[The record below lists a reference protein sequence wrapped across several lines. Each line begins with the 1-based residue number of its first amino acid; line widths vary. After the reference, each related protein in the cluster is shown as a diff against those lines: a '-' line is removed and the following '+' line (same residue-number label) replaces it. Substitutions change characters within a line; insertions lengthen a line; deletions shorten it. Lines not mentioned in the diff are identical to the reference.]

1 MPTSRKPSP
10 LAKYLLPFIFLAIGA
25 GSVFYLNTN
34 KAAVPAKPVKEK
46 VWRVKVQPAEF
57 SAGQPQLTLF
67 GKVESP
73 LSSKLTAPLTAY
85 VSERLVAEG
94 NRVNKGQ
101 VLVRLDDRD
110 ARLLLDQRSAEV
122 LRIEA
127 LISAEKVRYE
137 ADQKALRIEQELL
150 TISQRTLE
158 RYQNLSSQQ
167 VASQN
172 QLDDAR
178 RTRQQQ
184 ALSLNNRRQ
193 AIADHP
199 NRLAQLEAQLQQ
211 AKALLASAQL
221 DVERSEIK
229 APFDG
234 RITTLNAAPGDRVR
248 GGDQILSMYNDQN
261 LEIRAQLPNQ
271 YLNVIRSQLAAQ
283 TSIPATGQLNGN
295 SVDLTLDR
303 LAAEAND
310 TRPGVDALFQVSNQ
324 DQVLEPGRAMAMTL
338 TLPAVD
344 RSLIIPPQALYG
356 TNRIYRVVEGR
367 LEAVE
372 IQRIGDTENSGQSGI
387 LITAENIQPGD
398 QILITQL
405 PNAISGLRVEA
416 AE

>member
-1 MPTSRKPSP
+1 MPTTRKPSP
-10 LAKYLLPFIFLAIGA
+10 LAKFLLPVLFILLGV
-25 GSVFYLNTN
+25 GSLLYLNNN

-46 VWRVKVQPAEF
+46 IWRVKVQQAEF
-57 SAGQPQLTLF
+57 SQGQPELTLF

-73 LSSKLTAPLTAY
+73 LSSNLTAPLTAY
-85 VSERLVAEG
+85 VSQRLVAEG
-94 NRVNKGQ
+94 NRVTKGQ
-101 VLVRLDDRD
+101 VLVKLDDRD
-110 ARLLLDQRSAEV
+110 ARLLLDQRNAEV
-122 LRIEA
+122 QRIEA
-127 LISAEKVRYE
+127 LIEAENVRFA
-137 ADQKALRIEQELL
+137 ADQKALKIEEELL
-150 TISQRTLE
+150 TISQRTLN

-199 NRLAQLEAQLQQ
+199 NRLAQLNAQLLQ
-211 AKALLASAQL
+211 AKALQASAAL

-234 RITTLNAAPGDRVR
+234 RITRLEAAPGDRVR
-248 GGDQILSMYNDQN
+248 GGDQILSMYSDKD

-271 YLNVIRSQLAAQ
+271 YLSEIRTQLAQQ
-283 TSIPATGQLNGN
+283 TGIPATGQLNGKN
-295 SVDLTLDR
+295 IPLTLDR
-303 LAAEAND
+303 IAAEANA
-310 TRPGVDALFQVSNQ
+310 TRPGVDALFSIQQQ
-324 DQVLEPGRAMAMTL
+324 DQVLEPGRSLAMTL
-338 TLPAVD
+338 TLPPVE

-356 TNRIYRVVEGR
+356 TNRIYRITDGR
-367 LEAVE
+367 LEALE
-372 IQRIGDTENSGQSGI
+372 IQRIGDTSVNGKAGI
-387 LITAENIQPGD
+387 LITASDLQEGD
-398 QILITQL
+398 KILATQL

>member
-1 MPTSRKPSP
+1 MPTTRRPSP
-10 LAKYLLPFIFLAIGA
+10 LAKFLLPIIFIVLGV
-25 GSVFYLNTN
+25 GSLLYLNSN

-46 VWRVKVQPAEF
+46 IWRVKVQQAEF
-57 SAGQPQLTLF
+57 SPGQPELTLF

-73 LSSKLTAPLTAY
+73 LSSNLTAPLTAY
-85 VSERLVAEG
+85 VSQRLVAEG
-94 NRVNKGQ
+94 NRVTQGQ
-101 VLVRLDDRD
+101 VLVKLDDRD
-110 ARLLLDQRSAEV
+110 ARLLLDQRNAEV
-122 LRIEA
+122 QRIEA
-127 LISAEKVRYE
+127 QIGAEDVRYA
-137 ADQKALRIEQELL
+137 ADQKALKIEQELL
-150 TISQRTLE
+150 TISQRTLD

-199 NRLAQLEAQLQQ
+199 NRLAQLNAQLLQ
-211 AKALLASAQL
+211 AKALQASAAL

-234 RITTLNAAPGDRVR
+234 RITRLDAAPGDRVR
-248 GGDQILSMYNDQN
+248 GGDQILSMYSDKD

-271 YLNVIRSQLAAQ
+271 YLNEIRSQLAQ
-283 TSIPATGQLNGN
+283 QPGIPATGQLNGQN
-295 SVDLTLDR
+295 IPLTLDR
-303 LAAEAND
+303 IAAEANA
-310 TRPGVDALFQVSNQ
+310 TRPGVDALFSVTQQ
-324 DQVLEPGRAMAMTL
+324 DQILEPGRSLAMTL
-338 TLPAVD
+338 TLPPVA

-356 TNRIYRVVEGR
+356 TSRIYRITDGR
-367 LEAVE
+367 LEALKV
-372 IQRIGDTENSGQSGI
+372 QRIGDTSVNGQAGI
-387 LITAENIQPGD
+387 LITASNLQEGDNI
-398 QILITQL
+398 LVTQL

>member
-1 MPTSRKPSP
+1 MPTTRKPFP
-10 LAKYLLPFIFLAIGA
+10 LAKFLLPILFLAIGI
-25 GSVFYLNTN
+25 GGLLYLNSN
-34 KAAVPAKPVKEK
+34 KAAVPAKPVNEK
-46 VWRVKVQPAEF
+46 IWRVKTQKAEF
-57 SAGQPQLTLF
+57 SPGQPQLTLF

-73 LSSKLTAPLTAY
+73 LSSNLTAPLTAY

-94 NRVNKGQ
+94 NRVSKGQ
-101 VLVRLDDRD
+101 ILVKLDDRD
-110 ARLLLDQRSAEV
+110 ARLLLDQRNAEV

-127 LISAEKVRYE
+127 LTEAENVRFA
-137 ADQKALRIEQELL
+137 ADQKALKIEQELL
-150 TISQRTLE
+150 SISQRTLE

-199 NRLAQLEAQLQQ
+199 NRLAQLSAQLLQ
-211 AKALLASAQL
+211 AKALQASAAL

-234 RITTLNAAPGDRVR
+234 RITRLNAAPGDRVR
-248 GGDQILSMYNDQN
+248 GGDQILSMYSDKD

-271 YLNVIRSQLAAQ
+271 YLSEIRSQLEQQ
-283 TSIPATGQLNGN
+283 TAIPASGQLNGKN
-295 SVDLTLDR
+295 ISLSLDR
-303 LAAEAND
+303 LAAEANA
-310 TRPGVDALFQVSNQ
+310 TRPGVDALFRVRQK
-324 DQVLEPGRAMAMTL
+324 DQVLEPGRALAMTL
-338 TLPAVD
+338 TLPPVA

-356 TNRIYRVVEGR
+356 TNRIYRITDGR
-367 LEAVE
+367 LEALT
-372 IQRIGDTENSGQSGI
+372 IQRIGDTSVNGEAGI
-387 LITAENIQPGD
+387 LITATDLQQDD
-398 QILITQL
+398 QILVTQL